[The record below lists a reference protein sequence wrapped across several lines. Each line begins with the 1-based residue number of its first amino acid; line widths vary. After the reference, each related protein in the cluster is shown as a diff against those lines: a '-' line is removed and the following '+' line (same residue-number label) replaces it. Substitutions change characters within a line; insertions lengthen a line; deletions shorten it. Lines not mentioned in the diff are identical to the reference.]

1 MTAKTGLMLLLL
13 LIATFWAAAQQQAHK
28 KPPAPSSD
36 AVSEEQVRASQADLQ
51 RMRTLVQQMQMN
63 LVSLPPGPTPLR
75 HQFEL
80 EIEMWQVLIARMER
94 ELPTTAPKTGN
105 PPEH

>member
-1 MTAKTGLMLLLL
+1 MRAKIGLAALLLL
-13 LIATFWAAAQQQAHK
+13 ATFWLAAQQQQ
-28 KPPAPSSD
+28 PAKRPAAQ

-51 RMRTLVQQMQMN
+51 HMRTLVQQMQMN

-80 EIEMWQVLIARMER
+80 EIEMWQTLIAHLER
-94 ELPTTAPKTGN
+94 QLPATAP
-105 PPEH
+105 PAH

>member
-1 MTAKTGLMLLLL
+1 MRAKTSLAVALLLM
-13 LIATFWAAAQQQAHK
+13 AAFWAAAQQQTHR
-28 KPPAPSSD
+28 KPPASSAEAISD
-36 AVSEEQVRASQADLQ
+36 EQVRAAHSDLQ

-80 EIEMWQVLIARMER
+80 EIEMWQTLITHIER
-94 ELPTTAPKTGN
+94 QLQTTSHG
-105 PPEH
+105 PPER

>member
-1 MTAKTGLMLLLL
+1 MRAKIGLAALLLL
-13 LIATFWAAAQQQAHK
+13 ATFWLAAQQQQ
-28 KPPAPSSD
+28 PAKRPAQ

-51 RMRTLVQQMQMN
+51 HMRTLVQQMQMN

-80 EIEMWQVLIARMER
+80 EIEMWQTLITHIER
-94 ELPTTAPKTGN
+94 QLPATAP
-105 PPEH
+105 PAH